1 LLIRD
6 ETINRVISTAFLKQI
21 NGEIMIRKT
30 SASILIAAFLCSTTV
45 SAFDLKGL
53 KDLGEKLKKLAPE
66 QPVNNESTTLAQPG
80 SAKNVPNLSAER
92 SSNSGALGF
101 CESED
106 SVFGLSN
113 YSPMNLSGSPE
124 SIVSQYF
131 NIDPALAEL
140 QIREQLFAQE
150 IRPIIGVTFP
160 EVITDGGMWS
170 GEARSRG
177 VELMMDPS
185 LTKLAQVIEASK
197 QEPEGWGA
205 IEMQLLESKLVM
217 ALVAIQLE
225 PLLKDKAL
233 PGRLLKAARQPG
245 KYGGATSVRSRLAL
259 AMSAR
264 WELVQNNNQQR
275 FDNYIVQSGDSQ
287 GGKFSSN
294 SSAGG
299 RSCKLCFDTIDWAA
313 NGGIPNWRL
322 ASQVE
327 QAKQMRTQLF
337 GNQPPYNPANWE
349 VNMSSLRSQT
359 QELNRNT
366 SASFESAKGQSRSEA
381 KGAEA
386 ARISQEGQNTFGG
399 VPDPE
404 LDQAISIMRV
414 QTPKYMDAAKRDAL
428 AKALKARMT
437 LINDIQSMH
446 MGLMDATFSG
456 QYSYVDI
463 GEKAKSLNDLTRS
476 ACLVA
481 FAESRAAA
489 ASDVTLPDP
498 SDISEEDSFL
508 RGD

>member
-1 LLIRD
+1 MNL
-6 ETINRVISTAFLKQI
+6 VILMAFLKQI
-21 NGEIMIRKT
+21 NGEIMMRKT
-30 SASILIAAFLCSTTV
+30 SASLLITALLSSASV

-66 QPVNNESTTLAQPG
+66 QPATNEVTTTAK
-80 SAKNVPNLSAER
+80 SATAKNTFGSSSSSER

-106 SVFGLSN
+106 SVFGLTN
-113 YSPMNLSGSPE
+113 YTPISLSGRPE
-124 SIVSQYF
+124 SIVSEYF
-131 NIDPALAEL
+131 NIDPGLAEL

-150 IRPIIGVTFP
+150 IRPVIGVTFP
-160 EVITDGGMWS
+160 KVITDGGIWS

-205 IEMQLLESKLVM
+205 VDIQIPESKLVM

-233 PGRLLKAARQPG
+233 PGRLLKAAREPG
-245 KYGGATSVRSRLAL
+245 KYGSAVSIKSRLAL

-264 WELVQNNNQQR
+264 WELIQNNNQQR
-275 FDNYIVQSGDSQ
+275 FDNYIVQSGDNQ
-287 GGKFSSN
+287 AQKLGSS
-294 SSAGG
+294 SSATG
-299 RSCKLCFDTIDWAA
+299 RSCELCFDTIDWAA

-327 QAKQMRTQLF
+327 QAKQMRAQMF
-337 GNQPPYNPANWE
+337 GDQPPYNPANWV
-349 VNMSSLRSQT
+349 VNVSSLRAQA
-359 QELNRNT
+359 QELNKNT
-366 SASFESAKGQSRSEA
+366 SASFVSAKAQSRSEA

-404 LDQAISIMRV
+404 LDQAISIMRI
-414 QTPKYMDAAKRDAL
+414 QTPQYMDAAKKDAL
-428 AKALKARMT
+428 AKALKDRVT
-437 LINDIQSMH
+437 LINDIQTMH
-446 MGLMDATFSG
+446 IGLMGAAFSG

-463 GEKAKSLNDLTRS
+463 GEKAKALNSLTRS

-498 SDISEEDSFL
+498 NDISEEESFL
-508 RGD
+508 RGG

>member
-1 LLIRD
+1 MMRKSSASLLI
-6 ETINRVISTAFLKQI
+6 TALL
-21 NGEIMIRKT
+21 
-30 SASILIAAFLCSTTV
+30 SSTTV

-66 QPVNNESTTLAQPG
+66 QPANNESTTSAQ
-80 SAKNVPNLSAER
+80 SANTKNRSSSSAET

-113 YSPMNLSGSPE
+113 YTPLSLSGSPE
-124 SIVSQYF
+124 SIVAQYF
-131 NIDPALAEL
+131 KIDPALAEL
-140 QIREQLFAQE
+140 QIREQLFARD

-160 EVITDGGMWS
+160 EVITDGGIWS

-197 QEPEGWGA
+197 QKPEGWGA
-205 IEMQLLESKLVM
+205 VEMQLLESKLVM

-233 PGRLLKAARQPG
+233 PGRLLKEARQPG
-245 KYGGATSVRSRLAL
+245 KYATATSVRSRLAL

-264 WELVQNNNQQR
+264 WELIQNNNQQR
-275 FDNYIVQSGDSQ
+275 FDNYIVQSGDNQ
-287 GGKFSSN
+287 AGKFSS
-294 SSAGG
+294 SSSVTG

-313 NGGIPNWRL
+313 NGGIPNWSL
-322 ASQVE
+322 ASQVK
-327 QAKQMRTQLF
+327 QAKQMRDEMV

-349 VNMSSLRSQT
+349 VNLSSLRAQA

-366 SASFESAKGQSRSEA
+366 ATSFESAKGQSRSEA

-386 ARISQEGQNTFGG
+386 ARISQEGQKTFGG

-414 QTPKYMDAAKRDAL
+414 QTPQYMDAAKKDAL
-428 AKALKARMT
+428 AKALKARVT

-446 MGLMDATFSG
+446 FGLMDAAFSG

-463 GEKAKSLNDLTRS
+463 GEKAKALNNLTRS

-508 RGD
+508 RGG